1 MRCWTFRTRP
11 LEIQREREAALLI
24 EQLPETELLRLP
36 LLLAHTLLPHS
47 APYSI
52 HLYMT
57 YNTIRRA
64 RCERRNN
71 KTRFQ
76 NPSRGRVP
84 RHPRLVSLG
93 VAHVSNPSLALIWQ
107 PSSFFF
113 PLEGQAGM
121 RVMNVRFMVCV
132 AASERSKLGEF
143 KFDQSRLNPAEDLL
157 WF

>member
-1 MRCWTFRTRP
+1 M
-11 LEIQREREAALLI
+11 I

-57 YNTIRRA
+57 YNTIRLA

-71 KTRFQ
+71 KTRFK
-76 NPSRGRVP
+76 NPSSGRVS

-93 VAHVSNPSLALIWQ
+93 VAHVSTPSLTLIWQ
-107 PSSFFF
+107 PSSFFFFFFF

-121 RVMNVRFMVCV
+121 RVMNARFMVCV
-132 AASERSKLGEF
+132 AASERNKLAEF